1 MINTSQDLKDLLFR
15 INRKSY
21 PAYKDTKGSYRFPG
35 YVLSIDHVQG
45 DPFAAP
51 SKLSLHIKG
60 AQAGFPETLYAT
72 REMRIALQD
81 QLIRGFA
88 AHIEKYSFRAKGS
101 GKSGLISISKPGQEI
116 LERSACTMDA
126 KNGDLTLRLEVGFP
140 ANGRTVNSGELIKIL
155 FDFLPVCVKASL
167 FYRNLDA
174 RKLEQVRALA
184 EDQTFIRK
192 ELAARNL
199 TAFVAN
205 GAVLPRESGV
215 SPLPMKNGISFV
227 SPDSMAVTLHLPN
240 HGPLTG
246 MGIPCGITLIVGGG
260 YHGKSTL
267 LEALELGVYNH
278 IAGDGREYVITRDDA
293 VKIRAEDGRSIKH
306 TDISFF
312 INDLPNHKDTHSFY
326 SEDASGSTSQAANV
340 IEALETGSH
349 LLLIDEDTSATN
361 FMIRDELM
369 QRVVN
374 RNQEPITPFIERVQW
389 LSDTQ
394 GISSILVA
402 GSSGSYFH
410 VADTILQMDHYKPVD
425 ITAFAKKEAEAFPSI
440 QPSAPAGAV
449 ADYRRV
455 IQPAPAF
462 RPDRR
467 LKMKVLGMDSISVNH
482 DTIDLRCLEQ
492 LADQEQ
498 IQALSAI
505 LCYAERRLFNGKDT
519 LQQII
524 DRLDTELSDRGLEIL
539 SEGGRLAP
547 NLAMPRIQ
555 EVYACINR
563 YRGLKI

>member
-1 MINTSQDLKDLLFR
+1 MKTAAELRQLVIR
-15 INRKSY
+15 IDHRSY
-21 PAYKDTKGSYRFPG
+21 PAYKDTKGMYQFPG
-35 YVLSIDHVQG
+35 YLLSIDHVQG
-45 DPFAAP
+45 DPFASP
-51 SKLSLHIKG
+51 SRVSIQVKG
-60 AQAGFPETLYAT
+60 KMAGFPEQLYRT
-72 REMRIALQD
+72 KWQKTALED
-81 QLIRGFA
+81 ALIRQFGQCCEKFGF
-88 AHIEKYSFRAKGS
+88 KAKGS
-101 GKSGLISISKPGQEI
+101 GKSGMISISRCGQEV
-116 LERSACTMDA
+116 LERSAAQIDEKT
-126 KNGDLTLRLEVGFP
+126 GDIHIRLEVGFP
-140 ANGRTVNSGELIKIL
+140 ANGRTINAREWIRI
-155 FDFLPVCVKASL
+155 FFEFLPECVEKAL
-167 FYRNLDA
+167 YYKNCDA
-174 RKLEQVRALA
+174 KRLQKISDLA
-184 EDQTFIRK
+184 EDQQALRDILPK
-192 ELAARNL
+192 LGL
-199 TAFVAN
+199 CAFVAN
-205 GAVLPRESGV
+205 GSILPRESGV
-215 SPLPMKNGISFV
+215 SVRPMKSAVCFQ
-227 SPDSMAVTLHLPN
+227 SPEEMEVEITLPHR
-240 HGPLTG
+240 GVIRG
-246 MGIPCGITLIVGGG
+246 MGIRKGITLIVGGG

-267 LEALELGVYNH
+267 LKALEFGVYNH

-425 ITAFAKKEAEAFPSI
+425 ITAFAKKEAESFPSI

-455 IQPAPAF
+455 IQPDPAF